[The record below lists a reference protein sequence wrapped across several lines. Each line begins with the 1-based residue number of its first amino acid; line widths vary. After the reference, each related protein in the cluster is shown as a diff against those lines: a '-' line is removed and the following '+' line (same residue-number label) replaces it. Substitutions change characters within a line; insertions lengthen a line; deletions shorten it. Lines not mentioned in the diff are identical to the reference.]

1 MYVNI
6 NIRPPLK
13 MGYSIETRRLSWVRI
28 APCAR
33 SILAGQHQMPAARI
47 LLADSGRR
55 KWVQATHARL
65 SALKAVQGSCKAL
78 ATYRDA

>member
-13 MGYSIETRRLSWVRI
+13 MGYFIETRRLSRVGI

-33 SILAGQHQMPAARI
+33 SILAGQHQMPAAHI
-47 LLADSGRR
+47 PTADSASHKR
-55 KWVQATHARL
+55 VQATHARL